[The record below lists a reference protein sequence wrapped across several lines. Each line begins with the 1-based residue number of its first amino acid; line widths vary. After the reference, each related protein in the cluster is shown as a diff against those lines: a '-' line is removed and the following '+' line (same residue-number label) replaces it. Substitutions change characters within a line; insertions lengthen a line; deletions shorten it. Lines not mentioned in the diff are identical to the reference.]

1 MSRGKVYTIKKSILY
16 IVSPILTS
24 ITVFPKMSMRV
35 PLAEIKYRGPFFNVS
50 MLLTNLFLITLVAL
64 PVSTRARTGVL
75 LVLSFTFIKGIL
87 ILWFSL
93 DGLAGT
99 PRGELDSGA
108 PISLKGCLERPDP
121 YPECLYLCGAA
132 AFREKASCWSF
143 LIAGKADLQRA
154 TSKVATTDAWCLES
168 GPFGAT

>member
-1 MSRGKVYTIKKSILY
+1 
-16 IVSPILTS
+16 
-24 ITVFPKMSMRV
+24 MSMRV

-64 PVSTRARTGVL
+64 PVSTRARTGVF

-87 ILWFSL
+87 ILLFSP
-93 DGLAGT
+93 DGPAGT

-108 PISLKGCLERPDP
+108 PISLKGPNP
-121 YPECLYLCGAA
+121 YPEGLYLCCAA
-132 AFREKASCWSF
+132 AFRGKASCWSF
-143 LIAGKADLQRA
+143 LLAGKADLQRA

-168 GPFGAT
+168 VTFGAA